1 MRFFRTA
8 FLKNTY
14 GGLLQHIYTITRNT
28 FILSLNM
35 FSFQFINIKSKLYFY
50 KCTHFFLFLYL
61 SGYNSSI
68 PLLYG
73 DSHPMMITLIP
84 RIPTLIPRIPII
96 PTLILPI
103 SIIPTLV
110 PRIPIIPILIPRIPI
125 NLTLIPRIPTL
136 ISGVRIIPL
145 IPLPDCPFR
154 LLQID

>member
-14 GGLLQHIYTITRNT
+14 GGLLLHIYTITRNI
-28 FILSLNM
+28 FILSLSM

-96 PTLILPI
+96 PTWFFPFPSFPPWFPAFPSFPYWFPAFPSTPPWFPAFPPWFRASASFLSFRSPI
-103 SIIPTLV
+103 PH
-110 PRIPIIPILIPRIPI
+110 
-125 NLTLIPRIPTL
+125 
-136 ISGVRIIPL
+136 SGFYR
-145 IPLPDCPFR
+145 
-154 LLQID
+154 